1 MDAEGDGSKIL
12 EYVVRSLNEEEDFHF
27 LRLEFLQRL
36 NIVELQLELVQL
48 KRRIQQKHV
57 LDANSREELRV
68 GLKHYA
74 TAIRDYQFLRNMK
87 SVEKTSIPHRK
98 LLLQKFFDAELDL
111 DDPFE
116 AHYAYCQD
124 MNANIDPIRESLLK
138 YIPDNLA
145 FSRSKCLEKGEGDL
159 PEGKPPRSVSPF
171 VDRLARFIISFI
183 GPVFLVAPMII
194 MTLSPSQTK
203 SLVTVSVAVIIFSLL
218 LSFGVRVSNV
228 DTLVSTATYAAVL
241 VVFVGT
247 STGGGNS

>member
-1 MDAEGDGSKIL
+1 
-12 EYVVRSLNEEEDFHF
+12 
-27 LRLEFLQRL
+27 
-36 NIVELQLELVQL
+36 
-48 KRRIQQKHV
+48 
-57 LDANSREELRV
+57 
-68 GLKHYA
+68 
-74 TAIRDYQFLRNMK
+74 MK
-87 SVEKTSIPHRK
+87 NVEKASIPHRK
-98 LLLQKFFDAELDL
+98 LLLQKYFDAELDL
-111 DDPFE
+111 DDPYE
-116 AHYAYCQD
+116 AHYAYCHD
-124 MNANIDPIRESLLK
+124 VNANIDPIRESLLK

-145 FSRSKCLEKGEGDL
+145 FSRSKCLQKGDGDL

-194 MTLSPSQTK
+194 MTLNPSQTK

-247 STGGGNS
+247 STGGSNS

>member
-1 MDAEGDGSKIL
+1 MEAEGEGSKIL
-12 EYVVRSLNEEEDFHF
+12 DYVVRSLNEEEDFHF

-36 NIVELQLELVQL
+36 NIVELQLKLVQI
-48 KRRIQQKHV
+48 KKRIQRKHV
-57 LDANSREELRV
+57 SDAESLEELRV

-87 SVEKTSIPHRK
+87 SVDKTSIPHRK
-98 LLLQKFFDAELDL
+98 LLLQRFFDSELDF

-116 AHYAYCQD
+116 THYAYCQD
-124 MNANIDPIRESLLK
+124 VNANIDPIRESLMK
-138 YIPDNLA
+138 YVPDNLA
-145 FSRSKCLEKGEGDL
+145 FSRSRCLEKGENEF

-194 MTLSPSQTK
+194 MTLDPSQTK

-247 STGGGNS
+247 STGGGSS